1 MLFILLYREFG
12 NVFSLT
18 GSKTLQETLIRFVVF
33 LLSDLDVLTVEYFPL
48 SNAMAQRL
56 FCWRKH
62 MFLKTLQ
69 RALFSRTKNND
80 SDRPL
85 NRTTR

>member
-18 GSKTLQETLIRFVVF
+18 GSKTLQETLIRFIVF
-33 LLSDLDVLTVEYFPL
+33 LNGPRMSILPEHFPL
-48 SNAMAQRL
+48 SIAMAQRL

-62 MFLKTLQ
+62 TFLVVPRITV
-69 RALFSRTKNND
+69 ATDF
-80 SDRPL
+80 
-85 NRTTR
+85 

>member
-62 MFLKTLQ
+62 MF
-69 RALFSRTKNND
+69 SRTKNSD
-80 SDRPL
+80 S
-85 NRTTR
+85 NQSQNC